1 MIDAFFMGL
10 VPPWVWSLK
19 DGAVALWDVWPW
31 LLAALLIGMGLG
43 AWLGKW
49 IVTVIVSVVVAGL
62 VFLRRGR
69 DDNIQTDLPDND
81 VRRPRI
87 VKSRGK
93 PAAPRGKRVFDSD
106 TGVWK
111 DVE

>member
-1 MIDAFFMGL
+1 MMSGILLGL
-10 VPPWVWSLK
+10 VPPWIWEIK
-19 DGAVALWDVWPW
+19 DGIVNLWDVWPW

-49 IVTVIVSVVVAGL
+49 IVAVIVGVVVAGI

-69 DDNIQTDLPDND
+69 DDNIQTDLPEHD

-93 PAAPRGKRVFDSD
+93 PAGGKRVFDSD